1 MVLATRAL
9 PGRARPLTRLRAVM
23 SATGDTS
30 VVLHGITA
38 GAVDYLL
45 KPVRIEELRNLWQH
59 VVRRRQ
65 EGSGGSPPRPEG
77 RGAEKAL
84 GRTSKEKGKR
94 MKDGC
99 EGNEVRAMLAAQRMR
114 AALTAGGR
122 RRMLAGMWAKRRA
135 WYGRWSCTS
144 SL

>member
-1 MVLATRAL
+1 
-9 PGRARPLTRLRAVM
+9 M
-23 SATGDTS
+23 SANGDTS
-30 VVLHGITA
+30 VVLRGITA

-65 EGSGGSPPRPEG
+65 EGSGGSPSRGSREG

-94 MKDGC
+94 SKEGS
-99 EGNEVRAMLAAQRMR
+99 EGNEVRAMS
-114 AALTAGGR
+114 TR
-122 RRMLAGMWAKRRA
+122 RSACARR
-135 WYGRWSCTS
+135 
-144 SL
+144 

>member
-1 MVLATRAL
+1 
-9 PGRARPLTRLRAVM
+9 M
-23 SATGDTS
+23 SANGDTS
-30 VVLHGITA
+30 VVLRGITA

-65 EGSGGSPPRPEG
+65 EGSGGSPPRGSREG

-94 MKDGC
+94 SK
-99 EGNEVRAMLAAQRMR
+99 EGSEENEVRAMS
-114 AALTAGGR
+114 TR
-122 RRMLAGMWAKRRA
+122 RSACARR
-135 WYGRWSCTS
+135 
-144 SL
+144 